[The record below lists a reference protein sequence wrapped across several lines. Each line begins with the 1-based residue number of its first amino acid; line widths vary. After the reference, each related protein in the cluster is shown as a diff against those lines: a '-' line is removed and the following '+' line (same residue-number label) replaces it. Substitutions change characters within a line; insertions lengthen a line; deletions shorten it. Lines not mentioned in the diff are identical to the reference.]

1 MSVFHLSEKSNLK
14 WINVALKHYM
24 PFKKA
29 VQKAINLKGINITW
43 QLVSILLLTMEICRM
58 VNPTMSHFVRRLKAS
73 KFKHA

>member
-1 MSVFHLSEKSNLK
+1 
-14 WINVALKHYM
+14 M

-43 QLVSILLLTMEICRM
+43 QLVSILLLTMEICHM